1 MKELVKPILMVE
13 ESKIAQFYDEC
24 CGGNCNYNEKNG
36 VTGNC
41 GVNYDPGDDTE
52 EILF

>member
-13 ESKIAQFYDEC
+13 ESKVAQYYDEC
-24 CGGNCNYNEKNG
+24 CGGNCGSNSKDG

-41 GVNYDPGDDTE
+41 GYNTKPGDDTDD
-52 EILF
+52 ILF